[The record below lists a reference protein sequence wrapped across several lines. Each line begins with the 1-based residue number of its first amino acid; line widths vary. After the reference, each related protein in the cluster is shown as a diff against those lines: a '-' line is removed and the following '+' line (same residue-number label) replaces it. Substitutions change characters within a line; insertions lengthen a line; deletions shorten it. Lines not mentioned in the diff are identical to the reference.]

1 MTDVDNGGLPL
12 RKFHDVYE
20 AIERLKEGAQRDMFI
35 LIARMDDDFY
45 ELPRKE
51 QILELLINREGLKVT
66 QTSIA
71 EVMDVSN
78 GLVTHIK
85 RYYEDHPDEVFK
97 RREGQARSPLF
108 STRW

>member
-1 MTDVDNGGLPL
+1 MTDVDNGGLPP

-35 LIARMDDDFY
+35 LIARMDDHFY
-45 ELPRKE
+45 DLPRKE

-78 GLVTHIK
+78 G
-85 RYYEDHPDEVFK
+85 
-97 RREGQARSPLF
+97 
-108 STRW
+108 W